1 MASKTAVLSVRI
13 ISDGKEAKKGFNE
26 TERAAA
32 EFESA
37 LDKTAVASAAA
48 LAAIT
53 AIGAGA
59 VGAASDLE
67 QSAGAVES
75 VFGAQAA
82 AVKELASTSAQN
94 LAIAASDY
102 QQMSAVLGAQ
112 LKNLGADQDGLADTT
127 SNLIELGA
135 DLAAQWNTDTAS
147 AVQALSALFRGERD
161 PIEQYGVTIK
171 QATVDAKLAEM
182 GLNGLTGAAK
192 TQAEMQATLALLY
205 EQTGDAQGA
214 NAREADTAAGAMARV
229 TTTWKDASAALGT
242 AFLPVV
248 SQAAQFLAG
257 MANAFKEN
265 ATVVVPLTVA
275 FGGFVATVA
284 GLVVAVRAYRAIAE
298 LAAAA
303 QVVWNVAMSANPI
316 GLIIIAIAA
325 LIGFIVLIGSNWE
338 DVQKIWGDAIGTM
351 IGWVEGLINWLID
364 AINWVG
370 KFFGAAGD
378 IGHVDWG
385 VGAPNEARAAVADDG
400 PMMFARAFAAP
411 APAPVQFAGARYA
424 RGSSGQPA
432 TPINITVNGALD
444 PSAVARQIQSV
455 LNKYGK
461 DTGTVAAGGA
471 RWNPSTAR

>member
-32 EFESA
+32 DFEQS

-59 VGAASDLE
+59 TSAASDLE
-67 QSAGAVES
+67 QSAGAVEA
-75 VFGAQAA
+75 VFGAQAD
-82 AVKELASTSAQN
+82 AVKQLAAQAADQVG
-94 LAIAASDY
+94 LAKQDY
-102 QQMSAVLGAQ
+102 QQMSAQLGAQ

-127 SNLIELGA
+127 ANLIGLSA
-135 DLAAQWNTDTAS
+135 DLAARWNTDTTD
-147 AVQALSALFRGERD
+147 AVQALSSLFRGERD
-161 PIEQYGVTIK
+161 PIERYGVTIK
-171 QATVDAKLAEM
+171 QMDVDSKVAAM
-182 GLNGLTGAAK
+182 GLDGLTGSAK

-214 NAREADTAAGAMARV
+214 FAEETDSAAGSAQIAAANWKTAAAELGQSLLPIVSQGANLLADMARGFIANSDV
-229 TTTWKDASAALGT
+229 LG
-242 AFLPVV
+242 
-248 SQAAQFLAG
+248 
-257 MANAFKEN
+257 
-265 ATVVVPLTVA
+265 PLVITL
-275 FGGFVATVA
+275 GGFVATVA

-325 LIGFIVLIGSNWE
+325 LIGFIVLIGTNWE

-364 AINWVG
+364 AINWIS

-385 VGAPNEARAAVADDG
+385 VGAPNEARTAVADDG

-411 APAPVQFAGARYA
+411 APAPAQFAGARYA
-424 RGSSGQPA
+424 RGSSSQPA